1 MIDTNTGAIKAPT
14 ITRDQNDRHT
24 LNIQIDVEDYFNIIN
39 AMQDGCGCFQC
50 RKLSYQLGMAFAKA
64 NKESK

>member
-1 MIDTNTGAIKAPT
+1 MLDINTGAIKAPI

-39 AMQDGCGCFQC
+39 AMQD
-50 RKLSYQLGMAFAKA
+50 LIH
-64 NKESK
+64 

>member
-24 LNIQIDVEDYFNIIN
+24 LNIKIDVEDYYNIIN
-39 AMQDGCGCFQC
+39 TLNDSCGCFQC
-50 RKLSYQLGMAFAKA
+50 RKLSYQLGMALNKA